1 MKTIEIHTE
10 EIRLDQF
17 LKWANL
23 VSSGGEAKML
33 IVDGMVRINGE
44 VITSR
49 GKKIRPGDELD
60 IEGLEET
67 LKVERAV

>member
-1 MKTIEIHTE
+1 MKTIEIHTD

-17 LKWANL
+17 LKWASL

-33 IVDGMVRINGE
+33 IVDGMVRLNGDI
-44 VITSR
+44 VTSR
-49 GKKIRPGDELD
+49 GKKVRPGDVLD

>member
-1 MKTIEIHTE
+1 
-10 EIRLDQF
+10 
-17 LKWANL
+17 
-23 VSSGGEAKML
+23 ML